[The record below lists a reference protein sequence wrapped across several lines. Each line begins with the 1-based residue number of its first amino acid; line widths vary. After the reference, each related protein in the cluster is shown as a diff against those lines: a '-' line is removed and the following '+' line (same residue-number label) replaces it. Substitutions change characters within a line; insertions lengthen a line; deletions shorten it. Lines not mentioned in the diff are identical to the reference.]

1 MTLGQKLF
9 ELCAKQAENCKYF
22 IKLRAITL
30 QILNKSTRKY
40 PGTQLHMLSNIP
52 V

>member
-30 QILNKSTRKY
+30 QILKN
-40 PGTQLHMLSNIP
+40 PQENTQVHNFTC
-52 V
+52 